1 MDDRFESEEAVLTL
15 DREQLLYEDTKR
27 VGMVSIV
34 IPAYNEEL
42 GIVESVNGVRQVMAK
57 SHYDYEIIVVDDGST
72 DRTSELV
79 RSTGSRVV
87 RHDENRGYGA
97 GLKTGIQAAKGE
109 WIVITDADSTYP
121 AERIPDLLKDAGD
134 YDMVVGARVG
144 GEAKIP
150 LIRRPAKWVL
160 AKIANYLAET
170 KIPDYNSG
178 LRVFRKDLA
187 YKFFKILPQGFSF
200 KTTIT
205 LCCLTHGYRV
215 KYIPI
220 DYFVRKGKSKIHPIK
235 DTYRFF
241 MLIVRTT
248 VYFNPLRVFMPI
260 GAILGT
266 MGVSKL
272 AHEIVVTGGLAET
285 SVLLLLGSFQT
296 IALGLI
302 ADMINKRL

>member
-1 MDDRFESEEAVLTL
+1 MDNRFEGEKAVLTL
-15 DREQLLYEDTKR
+15 DQDQQSYDEIKH
-27 VGMVSIV
+27 VGMVSII
-34 IPAYNEEL
+34 IPAYDEEE
-42 GIVESVNGVRQVMAK
+42 GIIESVNGVRDVMAE

-72 DRTSELV
+72 DKTSERV

-97 GLKTGIQAAKGE
+97 SLKTGIRASKGD

-121 AERIPDLLKDAGD
+121 ADRIPDLLRDAGE

-144 GEAKIP
+144 GAAKIP

-160 AKIANYLAET
+160 AQVANYLAET

-178 LRVFRKDLA
+178 LRVFRKALA

-200 KTTIT
+200 TTTIT
-205 LCCLTHGYRV
+205 LCSLCHGFRV

-220 DYFVRKGKSKIHPIK
+220 NYFKRKGKSKIHPIK

-248 VYFNPLRVFMPI
+248 VYFNPLRVFMPLGI
-260 GAILGT
+260 ILGT
-266 MGVSKL
+266 LGMGKL
-272 AHEIVVTGGLAET
+272 AHEIIVTGGLAET
-285 SVLLLLGSFQT
+285 SVLLLLGAFQT

-302 ADMINKRL
+302 ADMINKRI

>member
-1 MDDRFESEEAVLTL
+1 MDNRFESEEAVLTL
-15 DREQLLYEDTKR
+15 NRNLPSYDETKHI
-27 VGMVSIV
+27 GMVSII
-34 IPAYNEEL
+34 IPAFNEEL
-42 GIVESVNGVRQVMAK
+42 GIVESVNGVREVMAR
-57 SHYDYEIIVVDDGST
+57 SQYDYEVIVVDDGST

-79 RSTGSRVV
+79 RSTGARVV
-87 RHDENRGYGA
+87 RHEENRGYGA
-97 GLKTGIQAAKGE
+97 GLKTGIQAAKGD

-121 AERIPDLLKDAGD
+121 ADRIPDLLRDAGE

-144 GEAKIP
+144 GAAKIP

-160 AKIANYLAET
+160 AQVANYLAET

-187 YKFFKILPQGFSF
+187 LKFFKILPQGFSF
-200 KTTIT
+200 TTTIT
-205 LCCLTHGYRV
+205 LCSLTHGFRV

-220 DYFVRKGKSKIHPIK
+220 AYFVRKGKSKIHPVK

-266 MGVSKL
+266 LGMGKL
-272 AHEIVVTGGLAET
+272 AHEVIVTGGLAET

-302 ADMINKRL
+302 ADMINKRI

>member
-1 MDDRFESEEAVLTL
+1 MDDRFEGEEAVLTL
-15 DREQLLYEDTKR
+15 DREQPTYEETR
-27 VGMVSIV
+27 HVGMVSII
-34 IPAYNEEL
+34 IPAYNEEE
-42 GIVESVNGVRQVMAK
+42 GIVESVNGVREVMAK

-72 DRTSELV
+72 DKTSQRV
-79 RSTGSRVV
+79 RSTGVRVV

-97 GLKTGIQAAKGE
+97 SLKTGIRSSKGE

-121 AERIPDLLKDAGD
+121 ADRIPDLLRDAGE

-144 GEAKIP
+144 GGAKIP

-160 AKIANYLAET
+160 SKVANYLAET

-187 YKFFKILPQGFSF
+187 LQFFKILPQGFSF
-200 KTTIT
+200 TTTIT
-205 LCCLTHGYRV
+205 LCSLCHGFRV

-220 DYFVRKGKSKIHPIK
+220 DYFKRKGKSKIHPIK

-241 MLIVRTT
+241 MLIIRTT

-260 GAILGT
+260 GAFLGT
-266 MGVSKL
+266 LGMGKL
-272 AHEIVVTGGLAET
+272 AHEIIVTGGLAET
-285 SVLLLLGSFQT
+285 SVLLLLASFQT

-302 ADMINKRL
+302 ADMINKRI

>member
-1 MDDRFESEEAVLTL
+1 MDTRFEDQEAVLTL
-15 DREQLLYEDTKR
+15 EQEQTAYEQDRT

-42 GIVESVNGVRQVMAK
+42 GIVESVNGVREVMAA
-57 SHYDYEIIVVDDGST
+57 SHYDYEVIVVDDGST
-72 DRTSELV
+72 DKTSELV
-79 RSTGSRVV
+79 RSTGARVV
-87 RHDENRGYGA
+87 RHEENRGYGA
-97 GLKTGIQAAKGE
+97 GLKTGIQAAKGD

-121 AERIPDLLKDAGD
+121 ADRIPDLLRDAGE

-144 GEAKIP
+144 GAAKIP

-160 AKIANYLAET
+160 AKVANYLAER

-187 YKFFKILPQGFSF
+187 LKFFKILPQGFSF
-200 KTTIT
+200 TTTIT
-205 LCCLTHGYRV
+205 LCSLTHGFRV

-220 DYFVRKGKSKIHPIK
+220 EYFVRKGKSKIHPIK

-260 GAILGT
+260 GAVLGT
-266 MGVSKL
+266 LGMGKL
-272 AHEIVVTGGLAET
+272 AHEIIVTGGLAET

-302 ADMINKRL
+302 ADMINKRI

>member
-1 MDDRFESEEAVLTL
+1 MDNRFESEEAVLTL
-15 DREQLLYEDTKR
+15 DQDQPSYDETKR
-27 VGMVSIV
+27 IGMVSIV

-42 GIVESVNGVRQVMAK
+42 GIVESVNGVREVMAG
-57 SHYDYEIIVVDDGST
+57 SHFDYEIIVVDDGST
-72 DRTSELV
+72 DKTSELV
-79 RSTGSRVV
+79 RSTGARVV
-87 RHDENRGYGA
+87 RHEENRGYGA
-97 GLKTGIQAAKGE
+97 GLKTGIQAAKGD

-121 AERIPDLLKDAGD
+121 ADRIPDLLRDAGE

-144 GEAKIP
+144 GAAKIP

-160 AKIANYLAET
+160 AQVANYLAET

-187 YKFFKILPQGFSF
+187 LKFFKILPQGFSF
-200 KTTIT
+200 TTTIT
-205 LCCLTHGYRV
+205 LCSLTHGFRV

-220 DYFVRKGKSKIHPIK
+220 EYFVRKGKSKIHPIK

-260 GAILGT
+260 GAVLGT
-266 MGVSKL
+266 VGMGKL
-272 AHEIVVTGGLAET
+272 AHEIIVTGGLAET

-302 ADMINKRL
+302 ADMINKRI

>member
-15 DREQLLYEDTKR
+15 DRDLPAHDEPKR

-34 IPAYNEEL
+34 IPAYNEEE
-42 GIVESVNGVRQVMAK
+42 GIVESVEGVCDVMAR
-57 SHYDYEIIVVDDGST
+57 SHYDYEVIVVDDGST
-72 DRTSELV
+72 DKTSELV
-79 RSTGSRVV
+79 RSTGARVV
-87 RHDENRGYGA
+87 RHEENRGYGA
-97 GLKTGIQAAKGE
+97 GLKTGIQAAKGD

-121 AERIPDLLKDAGD
+121 ADRIPDLLRDAGE

-144 GEAKIP
+144 GGARIP

-160 AKIANYLAET
+160 AKLANYLAET

-178 LRVFRKDLA
+178 LRLFRKDLA
-187 YKFFKILPQGFSF
+187 LRFFKILPQGFSF
-200 KTTIT
+200 TTTIT
-205 LCCLTHGYRV
+205 LCSLTHGFRV
-215 KYIPI
+215 KYTPI
-220 DYFVRKGKSKIHPIK
+220 EYYVRKGKSKIHPIK

-248 VYFNPLRVFMPI
+248 VYFNPLRVFMPL
-260 GAILGT
+260 GAGLGT
-266 MGVSKL
+266 LGMGKL
-272 AHEIVVTGGLAET
+272 AHEIIVTGGLAET

-302 ADMINKRL
+302 ADMINKRI

>member
-1 MDDRFESEEAVLTL
+1 MDNRYEGEEAVLTL
-15 DREQLLYEDTKR
+15 DRVEPTYEETKSI
-27 VGMVSIV
+27 GMVSIV

-42 GIVESVNGVRQVMAK
+42 GIVESVNGVREVMAK
-57 SHYDYEIIVVDDGST
+57 SHYDYEVIVVDDGST

-79 RSTGSRVV
+79 RTTGARVV
-87 RHDENRGYGA
+87 RHEENRGYGA
-97 GLKTGIQAAKGE
+97 GLKTGIQAAKGD

-121 AERIPDLLKDAGD
+121 ADRIPDLLHDAGE

-144 GEAKIP
+144 GAAKIP

-187 YKFFKILPQGFSF
+187 LKFFKILPQGFSF
-200 KTTIT
+200 TTTIT
-205 LCCLTHGYRV
+205 LCSLTHGFRV
-215 KYIPI
+215 RYIPI
-220 DYFVRKGKSKIHPIK
+220 EYFVRKGKSKIHPIK

-260 GAILGT
+260 GAVLGT
-266 MGVSKL
+266 LGMGKL
-272 AHEIVVTGGLAET
+272 AHEIIVTGGLAET

-302 ADMINKRL
+302 ADMINKRI